1 MLYSF
6 QYAYSPH
13 CSLYISQGA
22 DRENLFADIKVL
34 FLVIIPFILIT
45 LMCDSGLILWMMDG
59 GNCSD
64 VQLLFIKSQ
73 TVIWQWSKSYGAQ
86 NAATYPGLFR
96 TLNIGGT
103 RAIQWRKW
111 PKNYKRDAS
120 FLAAFRFRT
129 QARWSSTISEKTSIY
144 VNFLSVYQPFEHAT
158 CKLTT
163 FHKPF
168 IQYQNR

>member
-1 MLYSF
+1 M
-6 QYAYSPH
+6 
-13 CSLYISQGA
+13 
-22 DRENLFADIKVL
+22 
-34 FLVIIPFILIT
+34 IIPFILIT
-45 LMCDSGLILWMMDG
+45 LMCDSGVIRYCGWW
-59 GNCSD
+59 
-64 VQLLFIKSQ
+64 
-73 TVIWQWSKSYGAQ
+73 TVGIAVMFSCYLSNPRQWSKSYGAQ

-120 FLAAFRFRT
+120 FLATFRFRT

-168 IQYQNR
+168 IHIRADNRFKWSSKVVV